1 MPVPGA
7 CDCHVHIVGPREQ
20 FQQAATRSYTAAPA
34 ELESL
39 RALAEPLGVTR
50 YVVVQ
55 PSFYGV
61 NNACLLA
68 ALAKLGERGRG
79 VIAAD
84 AARTAAPQMEWYA
97 GRGVRGVRINLYSKG
112 VAETAGPL
120 EPILA
125 GWRGKFPDSG
135 WHLEIIA
142 PLRVLLSGGGAIA
155 NSPAPVVID
164 HYGLPGD
171 AEPDSAAGK
180 KLLKLAASPQVWF
193 KLSAPYRTLADPLA
207 TRPPAAWLRAL
218 LEAAPDRCVWGS
230 DWPHTPPHQE
240 HHGAGSAA
248 PYRPLSYVQVLED
261 FLAALPEPGMAQRIL
276 AENPRKLYGFQSE

>member
-34 ELESL
+34 ELEAL
-39 RALAEPLGVTR
+39 RAVAEPLGVKR

-68 ALAKLGERGRG
+68 ALAKLGVRGRG
-79 VIAAD
+79 VIGAD
-84 AARTAAPQMEWYA
+84 AARTTGPQLEWYA
-97 GRGVRGVRINLYSKG
+97 GRGVCGIRINLYSKG
-112 VAETAGPL
+112 IAETAGPL
-120 EPILA
+120 AAILA
-125 GWRGKFPDSG
+125 NWSGKLPDAG
-135 WHLEIIA
+135 WHVEIIA
-142 PLRVLLSGGGAIA
+142 PLGVLLSGAAAIA
-155 NSPAPVVID
+155 GSPVPVVID

-171 AEPDSAAGK
+171 AEPGSAGGK
-180 KLLKLAASPQVWF
+180 RLLKLAASPQVWF

-207 TRPPAAWLRAL
+207 TRPPGAWLRAL

-240 HHGAGSAA
+240 HHGAGAGA

-261 FLAALPEPGMAQRIL
+261 FLAALPQPGLVPRIL
-276 AENPRKLYGFQSE
+276 AENPRRLYGFE

>member
-7 CDCHVHIVGPREQ
+7 CDCHVHIVGAKEQ

-34 ELESL
+34 ELETL
-39 RALAEPLGVTR
+39 RAAAEPLGVTR

-61 NNACLLA
+61 NNACLLS
-68 ALAKLGERGRG
+68 ALAKLGPRGRG

-84 AARTAAPQMEWYA
+84 AARTTASQLEWYA
-97 GRGVRGVRINLYSKG
+97 SRGVRGVRINLYSAG
-112 VAETAGPL
+112 LAETAGPL

-125 GWRGKFPDSG
+125 GWRGKLPGAG
-135 WHLEIIA
+135 WHMEIIA
-142 PLRVLLSGGGAIA
+142 PMPAILAGATAIA
-155 NSPAPVVID
+155 NAAVPVVID

-171 AEPDSAAGK
+171 AEPDSATGK
-180 KLLKLAASPQVWF
+180 KLLKLADSPRVWF
-193 KLSAPYRTLADPLA
+193 KLSAPYRTVSDPLA
-207 TRPPAAWLRAL
+207 TRPPRAWLRAL

-230 DWPHTPPHQE
+230 DWPHTPPRQD
-240 HHGAGSAA
+240 HHGAGAA
-248 PYRPLSYVQVLED
+248 ADYRPLSYTQVLED

-276 AENPRKLYGFQSE
+276 AENPRKLYGFDAR